1 MDCVQIEKK
10 GKYTY
15 IKCGKCGN
23 VLITNDPELL
33 LTLIGN
39 NQLMSISSCKHFEV
53 IEKNDDIEIV
63 PRQS

>member
-1 MDCVQIEKK
+1 MNCVKIEKK

-15 IKCGKCGN
+15 IKCDKCGQI
-23 VLITNDPELL
+23 LITNDPSYSLV
-33 LTLIGN
+33 LIKN
-39 NQLMSISSCKHFEV
+39 KQLIAISSCEHFEV